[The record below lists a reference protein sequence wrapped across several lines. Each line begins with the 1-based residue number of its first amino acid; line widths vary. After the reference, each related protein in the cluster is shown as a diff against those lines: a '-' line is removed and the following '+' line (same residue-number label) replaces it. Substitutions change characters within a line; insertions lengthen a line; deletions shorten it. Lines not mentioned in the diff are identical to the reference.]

1 MNGIIEAMEAELA
14 QRGEWDEPP
23 ALYFAYDDDDEGLH
37 LAELPVPEDAWSA
50 GELPEILRWLA
61 EQFSASPLPAL
72 APAALRGVAFRF
84 EAWTVAGPLEDAAYR
99 EAAQQDARD
108 RMLHARPDRVEVR
121 MMLAAGRDGATHM
134 VTERRDGVPVPPAT
148 TASGSADALGGSVPE
163 SLARII
169 AAIGRHAS

>member
-1 MNGIIEAMEAELA
+1 MISILDAMAAELG
-14 QRGEWDEPP
+14 QRREWGEPP
-23 ALYFAYDDDDEGLH
+23 ALYFAFDGEDGLH
-37 LAELPVPEDAWSA
+37 LVRLPVPDDAWA
-50 GELPEILRWLA
+50 IDAPPVVLRWLA
-61 EQFSASPLPAL
+61 REFAASGLPAL
-72 APAALRGVAFRF
+72 APAALRAVAIPF